1 MRPSLSYSSV
11 VKMSKYSVREIFPTQ
26 MKGRLVS
33 VELTD
38 LKEAI
43 SDCEN
48 FAHCWMD
55 GIIEDDI
62 KSGIVRIRL
71 KQGVGRT
78 FELPSDS
85 PRIQDARESTTGHF
99 WSKGDEV
106 HVRETNGG
114 KIGWWAATIESKPKF
129 GDTQCKVRWKGDYT
143 AHDAV
148 SIVNFTDLRLAHP
161 VNDDTSGDKELE
173 EEEEEESAQII
184 KRERMVAPKE
194 KGGTKKKK

>member
-1 MRPSLSYSSV
+1 M
-11 VKMSKYSVREIFPTQ
+11 
-26 MKGRLVS
+26 
-33 VELTD
+33 
-38 LKEAI
+38 
-43 SDCEN
+43 
-48 FAHCWMD
+48 
-55 GIIEDDI
+55 
-62 KSGIVRIRL
+62 RIRL

-129 GDTQCKVRWKGDYT
+129 GDTQCKVRWKGEYT

-148 SIVNFTDLRLAHP
+148 SIVKFTDLRLAHP
-161 VNDDTSGDKELE
+161 VSDTICDKELE
-173 EEEEEESAQII
+173 EEEEEEEESAQIV